1 MLSQNISIF
10 NDVLGPVITGPSSS
24 HTGGAVRIGLLIR
37 NLLPEFREAVV
48 YVEDFPGAY
57 GPTLEGF
64 KSADAFTAGLLGMDV
79 DDARIRFGRK
89 MAEERDLSVR
99 FSLRTFP
106 GAEYVGMAAIRL
118 SSDDTTVEA
127 VAASIGGG
135 MVRLLEIDG
144 VPVDIWGSAN
154 EVLVLSDGTDLTDLE
169 EAAIEVIKKET
180 KIVRNMICK
189 ADRQETGE
197 PGLKEEKNSVR
208 QILEICTEDPLS
220 SEARKALEDLAR
232 SKGRVC
238 YIDAILTVSERAEQ
252 QPLPFTTVP
261 ELNDYMERTGCGM
274 MEAAVRYEMA
284 VSGWSRERVLHYA
297 ESLVREMRRSAEE
310 GLAGDFKL
318 CGFAKTHSKILRD
331 ATETHDKLL
340 PLGIA
345 DKALYYAMAVMELN
359 GGMGSIV
366 TCPTAGSSG
375 VVPGM
380 LLAMQEEMELTMEE
394 AAEGLM
400 VAGLIGLFVAILANF
415 DGSDGGC
422 QAEMSSACAM
432 GAAMACY
439 LIGGSDIQIQRAAV
453 LCFEGLMGLVC
464 DPIAVYVEVPCIP
477 RNPMGAAVAF
487 TMTNLAR
494 SGYDPLVPLDEI
506 IIAMRDTGAGMPPDL
521 RCQRGGTCLTP
532 TAKRIAAEMEAKNQ
546 FRFD

>member
-37 NLLPEFREAVV
+37 NLLPEFRKAVV
-48 YVEDFPGAY
+48 FVEDFPGAY

-64 KSADAFTAGLLGMDV
+64 KSADAFAAGLLGMDV

-89 MAEERDLSVR
+89 IAEERNLSVR
-99 FSLRTFP
+99 FSPRTFP
-106 GAEYVGMAAIRL
+106 NAEYVGMAAIQL
-118 SSDDTTVEA
+118 SSEDTIVEA

-144 VPVDIWGSAN
+144 VPVDIWGSTN
-154 EVLVLSDGTDLTDLE
+154 EALILSCGADLAELE
-169 EAAIEVIKKET
+169 EAALNIVEKET
-180 KIVRNMICK
+180 KVIRKRICK
-189 ADRQETGE
+189 GDRQEYQNAGM
-197 PGLKEEKNSVR
+197 KEEKSNGR

-220 SEARKALEDLAR
+220 SEGRKALEDLAR
-232 SKGRVC
+232 NKGRVC
-238 YIDAILTVSERAEQ
+238 YLDAILTVSERAEQ

-261 ELNDYMERTGCGM
+261 ELNDYLERTGCGM

-284 VSGWSRERVLHYA
+284 VSGWSREKVLHYA
-297 ESLVREMRRSAEE
+297 ESMAREMRRSAEE
-310 GLAGDFKL
+310 GLAGEFQL
-318 CGFAKTHSKILRD
+318 CGFAKTHAKTLCEM
-331 ATETHDKLL
+331 TETHKKLL

-380 LLAMQEEMELTMEE
+380 LLAMQDEMELTMEE

-439 LIGGSDIQIQRAAV
+439 LNGGSDIQIQRAAV
-453 LCFEGLMGLVC
+453 MCFEGLMGLVC
-464 DPIAVYVEVPCIP
+464 DPIAVYVEVPCIL
-477 RNPMGAAVAF
+477 RNPMGASVAF
-487 TMTNLAR
+487 TMANLAS
-494 SGYDPLVPLDEI
+494 SGYDPIVPLDEI

-532 TAKRIAAEMEAKNQ
+532 TAKRIAAEMEEKNK
-546 FRFD
+546 FRFE

>member
-37 NLLPEFREAVV
+37 SLLPEFKEAVV

-64 KSADAFTAGLLGMDV
+64 KSADAFAAGLLGMDV

-89 MAEERDLSVR
+89 MAEEQNLSIS

-106 GAEYVGMAAIRL
+106 NAEYVGMAAIMLR
-118 SSDDTTVEA
+118 SDDRMVEA

-144 VPVDIWGSAN
+144 IPVDIWGSAN
-154 EVLVLSDGTDLTDLE
+154 EVLIFSEGEELKELE
-169 EAAIEVIKKET
+169 KDALEVIEKET
-180 KIVRNMICK
+180 RVVRNRICK
-189 ADRQETGE
+189 GDGGKTREAGMKETEG
-197 PGLKEEKNSVR
+197 GKG
-208 QILEICTEDPLS
+208 QILEICMENPLS
-220 SEARKALEDLAR
+220 NKGRKALEDLTR
-232 SKGRVC
+232 GKGRVC
-238 YIDAILTVSERAEQ
+238 YLDAILTVSERAEQ

-261 ELNDYMERTGCGM
+261 ELNDYLEETGCGM
-274 MEAAVRYEMA
+274 MEAAIRYEMA
-284 VSGWSRERVLHYA
+284 VSGWSREKVMHYA

-310 GLAGDFKL
+310 GLEGNFKL
-318 CGFAKTHSKILRD
+318 CGFAETHAKTLCE
-331 ATETHDKLL
+331 ATEAHENLL

-345 DKALYYAMAVMELN
+345 DKSLYYAMAVMELN

-380 LLAMQEEMELTMEE
+380 LLAMQDEMNLTMEE

-439 LIGGSDIQIQRAAV
+439 LIGGTDVQIQRAAV

-477 RNPMGAAVAF
+477 RNPMGAGVAF

-532 TAKRIAAEMEAKNQ
+532 TARRIAMEMEAKNQ
-546 FRFD
+546 FRFE

>member
-37 NLLPEFREAVV
+37 NLLPNFREAVV

-64 KSADAFTAGLLGMDV
+64 KSADAFAAGLLGMDV

-89 MAEERDLSVR
+89 MAEEQNLSIR
-99 FSLRTFP
+99 FSLRSFP
-106 GAEYVGMAAIRL
+106 DAEYVGMAAIRL
-118 SSDDTTVEA
+118 SSEDKTVEA

-154 EVLVLSDGTDLTDLE
+154 EVLILSDGKDLTELE
-169 EAAIEVIKKET
+169 DAAIEIIEKET

-189 ADRQETGE
+189 DDRQETRE
-197 PGLKEEKNSVR
+197 SDPKEGKGSRR
-208 QILEICTEDPLS
+208 QILEICMEDPLS
-220 SEARKALEDLAR
+220 NEARKALEDLAR

-261 ELNDYMERTGCGM
+261 ELNEYLERTGCGM

-394 AAEGLM
+394 AAEGLEER
-400 VAGLIGLFVAILANF
+400 
-415 DGSDGGC
+415 
-422 QAEMSSACAM
+422 QAHRQTAETQ
-432 GAAMACY
+432 G
-439 LIGGSDIQIQRAAV
+439 Q
-453 LCFEGLMGLVC
+453 EGER
-464 DPIAVYVEVPCIP
+464 DAHVE
-477 RNPMGAAVAF
+477 
-487 TMTNLAR
+487 
-494 SGYDPLVPLDEI
+494 
-506 IIAMRDTGAGMPPDL
+506 
-521 RCQRGGTCLTP
+521 
-532 TAKRIAAEMEAKNQ
+532 
-546 FRFD
+546 

>member
-1 MLSQNISIF
+1 MASQNISIF

-24 HTGGAVRIGLLIR
+24 HTGGACRIGLLVR
-37 NLLPEFREAVV
+37 SLLPDFREAVV
-48 YVEDFPGAY
+48 YVEDAPGAY

-64 KSADAFTAGLLGMDV
+64 KSADAFAAGLLGMDV
-79 DDARIRFGRK
+79 DDARIRFGREI
-89 MAEERDLSVR
+89 AEEQSLSIR
-99 FSLRTFP
+99 FSIRNFP
-106 GAEYVGMAAIRL
+106 NAEYVGMAAIQL
-118 SSDDTTVEA
+118 SSEDAAVEA
-127 VAASIGGG
+127 TCASIGGG

-154 EVLVLSDGTDLTDLE
+154 EILILAE
-169 EAAIEVIKKET
+169 EEPSAEASLKLIEQET
-180 KIVRNMICK
+180 KVIRTELHI
-189 ADRQETGE
+189 G
-197 PGLKEEKNSVR
+197 PGR
-208 QILEICTEDPLS
+208 QILEICTEEKLS
-220 SEARKALEDLAR
+220 EEGRAALKTLYQGIA
-232 SKGRVC
+232 RVC
-238 YIDAILTVSERAEQ
+238 FLDAILTVSERAEQ
-252 QPLPFTTVP
+252 TPLPFTTVP
-261 ELNDYMERTGCGM
+261 ELNDYLERTGCGI

-284 VSGWSRERVLHYA
+284 VSGWSREKVLHYA
-297 ESLVREMRRSAEE
+297 ESMAREMRRSAEE
-310 GLAGDFKL
+310 GLSGDFRL
-318 CGFAKTHSKILRD
+318 CGFAKRHAKTLYD
-331 ATETHDKLL
+331 ATEDHEKLL

-380 LLAMQEEMELTMEE
+380 LLAMQDEMELSMEE

-439 LIGGSDIQIQRAAV
+439 LIGGTNQQIQRAAV

-532 TAKRIAAEMEAKNQ
+532 TARRIAAEMERKNQ
-546 FRFD
+546 FRFEE

>member
-1 MLSQNISIF
+1 MISQNISIF

-37 NLLPEFREAVV
+37 NLLPEFKEAVV

-64 KSADAFTAGLLGMDV
+64 KSADAFAAGLLGMDV

-89 MAEERDLSVR
+89 MAEEQGLSVR
-99 FSLRTFP
+99 FDLRTFP
-106 GAEYVGMAAIRL
+106 DAEYVGMAAIRL
-118 SSDDTTVEA
+118 SSEDTAVEA

-154 EVLVLSDGTDLTDLE
+154 EVLILTDGTDPAELKD
-169 EAAIEVIKKET
+169 AAIKIIEKET
-180 KIVRNMICK
+180 KIVRNKICK
-189 ADRQETGE
+189 SENQEKGIRSTKDGN
-197 PGLKEEKNSVR
+197 NSGR
-208 QILEICTEDPLS
+208 QILEICMEDPLS
-220 SEARKALEDLAR
+220 KEGRRALEELAR
-232 SKGRVC
+232 GKGRVC
-238 YIDAILTVSERAEQ
+238 CLDAILTVSERAEQ

-261 ELNDYMERTGCGM
+261 ELNEYLERTGCGI

-284 VSGWSRERVLHYA
+284 VSGWSREKVLHYA
-297 ESLVREMRRSAEE
+297 ESMAREMRRSAEE
-310 GLAGDFKL
+310 GLEGDIKL
-318 CGFAKTHSKILRD
+318 CGFAKTHAKILRD
-331 ATETHDKLL
+331 STEMHDKLL

-345 DKALYYAMAVMELN
+345 DRALYYAMAVMELN

-380 LLAMQEEMELTMEE
+380 LLAMQDEMELTMEE

-432 GAAMACY
+432 GAGMACY
-439 LIGGSDIQIQRAAV
+439 LIGGTDIQIQRAAV

-477 RNPMGAAVAF
+477 RNPMGAAVGF
-487 TMTNLAR
+487 TMANLAR

-506 IIAMRDTGAGMPPDL
+506 IIAMRDTGAEMPPAL
-521 RCQRGGTCLTP
+521 RCQGGGTCLTP
-532 TAKRIAAEMEAKNQ
+532 TAKRIAEEMEKKNQ
-546 FRFD
+546 FSFL